1 MQDTLT
7 LLWIKLMFVF
17 SILRGI
23 APLFMLEWLMTA
35 SFITSVVA
43 LMGFPLQVQLTT
55 FGCLAG
61 GYLGLLYFI
70 FARIHSLKEKSK
82 EEAQ

>member
-7 LLWIKLMFVF
+7 LLWIKLMFAF

-23 APLFMLEWLMTA
+23 APLFLLEWLMTA

-43 LMGFPLQVQLTT
+43 LMGFPIQVQLTI

-61 GYLGLLYFI
+61 GYLGLFCFI
-70 FARIHSLKEKSK
+70 FIRIRSLKEQSK
-82 EEAQ
+82 KEAQ